1 MRNLNN
7 LLCTFG
13 IRLMRDRGMAYI
25 YSASGLVGLADDV
38 QGMFASVNECVC
50 VK

>member
-1 MRNLNN
+1 MY
-7 LLCTFG
+7 
-13 IRLMRDRGMAYI
+13 IWYSADRGMAYI

-50 VK
+50 VCVC